1 MAVVYNTSNINNM
14 LQSLEL
20 LNMELTYVS
29 TLNPGLLSTSKLA
42 LGTTVSIPVAKTL
55 TTEATILCGLGINI
69 AQTTTNISTNTSS
82 FRVLLSTLTA
92 VAPSAA
98 VGAVVTA
105 TVRSNALS
113 NLNTVSNHF
122 STVHSTANTMYNN
135 FYLQTVNGQDLIS
148 NTTNSAVRGVYTTNL
163 ASLNVG
169 RSNYTSSF
177 VNLFRSLSTLTSTCT
192 VISLN

>member
-1 MAVVYNTSNINNM
+1 MATVFNAGNINNM
-14 LQSLEL
+14 LQNLES
-20 LNMELTYVS
+20 LNMELTYIS
-29 TLNPGLLSTSKLA
+29 TLNLGLTSTIKLP
-42 LGTTVSIPVAKTL
+42 LTTTVSPTNAKTV

-69 AQTTTNISTNTSS
+69 VQTTTNISTNTSS
-82 FRVLLSTLTA
+82 FQFLFSTLTA

-98 VGAVVTA
+98 AGAVVTMA
-105 TVRSNALS
+105 VRSNALS
-113 NLNTVSNHF
+113 NFIAMSDHF

-148 NTTNSAVRGVYTTNL
+148 NLTNSAVRNVYTANL
-163 ASLNVG
+163 AEVNAG

-192 VISLN
+192 AISVN